1 MICGN
6 FFFIIYLLHSGFV
19 GTMIFVVNLKHI
31 VVKISKFPNQ
41 NIAVLKCY
49 MIVTI
54 WDFVSLIMHSTCSS
68 QKITNGIAYLVIFD
82 DLNLNP
88 SSFAYIIVDNEH
100 LMPAN

>member
-1 MICGN
+1 
-6 FFFIIYLLHSGFV
+6 
-19 GTMIFVVNLKHI
+19 
-31 VVKISKFPNQ
+31 
-41 NIAVLKCY
+41 
-49 MIVTI
+49 
-54 WDFVSLIMHSTCSS
+54 VSLIMHSTCSS